1 VSADYVAQVIL
12 EMMLV
17 MRILRIGRLFQV
29 LNHFKPMRILW
40 LALLASSYELM
51 VLAMVCTVATFF
63 FSTLIYYAEG
73 RRNLDTSKFISIP
86 VGLWYTNTQ
95 IQRLARPAAP
105 LAACSSE
112 SVALLTVRQRHLPN
126 MTSRVG
132 KFLPVTGKNRFF
144 PRKKPS
150 RQK

>member
-1 VSADYVAQVIL
+1 VSADHVAQVIL

-105 LAACSSE
+105 LAACVQRINCTSYRTTTPSTEYDKTKLNSE
-112 SVALLTVRQRHLPN
+112 DEAN
-126 MTSRVG
+126 
-132 KFLPVTGKNRFF
+132 
-144 PRKKPS
+144 
-150 RQK
+150 